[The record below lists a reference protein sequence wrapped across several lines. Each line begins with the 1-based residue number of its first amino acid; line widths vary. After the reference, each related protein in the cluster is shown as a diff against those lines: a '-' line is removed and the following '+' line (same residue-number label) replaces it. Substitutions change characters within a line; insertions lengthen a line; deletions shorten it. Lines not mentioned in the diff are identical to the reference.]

1 MKIGILGPEGTFS
14 ETAAV
19 LWLKVRR
26 GGSSEHA
33 ELNYYETIVDVAESI
48 VRKEVDYG
56 IVPIENSL
64 EGSVGETL
72 DLLSSE
78 NDEGGMRI
86 VGEIL
91 VPIKICLLAKQT
103 SGKFD
108 QNASQSFA
116 RIRKV
121 VSHPHALAQCKQFI
135 RERLKVRGVEVKS
148 VESTAV
154 AAKMAMED
162 ETVAALASEEAA
174 KRYNLK
180 ILAEDVQCGALP
192 HDPASPVRAYKESVT
207 RFVVLSSSL
216 SDIETSPTGRDK
228 TSLLLY
234 LKDRPGALYEV
245 LGEFAQRGINLTKIE
260 SRPSKRALGD
270 YMFHID
276 CEGHLEEEV
285 IKDVLDG
292 VKRKVAMLKVLGSY
306 PKAR

>member
-19 LWLKVRR
+19 LWLNVRR
-26 GGSSEHA
+26 GGTIEHV
-33 ELNYYETIVDVAESI
+33 ELNYYETIIDVAESI

-78 NDEGGMRI
+78 NNEGGMRI

-103 SGKFD
+103 LGKFD
-108 QNASQSFA
+108 HQTFQKSLIKNDSQSFA

-135 RERLKVRGVEVKS
+135 RQRLKVKGVEVKS
-148 VESTAV
+148 VESTAG

-162 ETVAALASEEAA
+162 ETIAALASEEAA
-174 KRYNLK
+174 KRYKLK
-180 ILAEDVQCGALP
+180 ILAENVQ
-192 HDPASPVRAYKESVT
+192 DKESVT
-207 RFVVLSSSL
+207 RFVALSSS
-216 SDIETSPTGRDK
+216 DVETEPTGKDK

-285 IKDVLDG
+285 IKEVLDG

-306 PKAR
+306 PMARWIDR

>member
-14 ETAAV
+14 ETAAM
-19 LWLKVRR
+19 LWLKGRR
-26 GGSSEHA
+26 SGTIKNA
-33 ELNYYETIVDVAESI
+33 ELRYYETIVDVSESI
-48 VRKEVDYG
+48 MRREVDYG

-78 NDEGGMRI
+78 NNEAEMRI

-91 VPIKICLLAKQT
+91 VPIKICLLAK
-103 SGKFD
+103 G
-108 QNASQSFA
+108 SFA
-116 RIRKV
+116 PLRKV

-135 RERLKVRGVEVKS
+135 RERLKVKGVEVKS
-148 VESTAV
+148 VDSTAG

-162 ETVAALASEEAA
+162 GEVAALASEEAA
-174 KRYNLK
+174 KKYGLT
-180 ILAEDVQCGALP
+180 ILAENVQ
-192 HDPASPVRAYKESVT
+192 DKESVT
-207 RFVVLSSSL
+207 RFVALSS
-216 SDIETSPTGRDK
+216 SDIETVPTGKDK
-228 TSLLLY
+228 TSLLIY
-234 LKDRPGALYEV
+234 LMDRPGALYEV

-276 CEGHLEEEV
+276 CEGHLEDEE
-285 IKDVLDG
+285 IKEALEG

-306 PKAR
+306 PKAK

>member
-19 LWLKVRR
+19 LWLKGRR
-26 GGSSEHA
+26 GGTIEHV

-78 NDEGGMRI
+78 NNEGGMRI

-91 VPIKICLLAKQT
+91 VPIRICLLAKQPL
-103 SGKFD
+103 GKFD

-135 RERLKVRGVEVKS
+135 RERLKVKGVEVKP
-148 VESTAV
+148 VESTAG

-162 ETVAALASEEAA
+162 EEVAALASEEAA
-174 KRYNLK
+174 KRYKLK
-180 ILAEDVQCGALP
+180 ILAEDVQ
-192 HDPASPVRAYKESVT
+192 DKESVT
-207 RFVVLSSSL
+207 RFVALSSSFSS
-216 SDIETSPTGRDK
+216 SDIETSPTGKDK

-276 CEGHLEEEV
+276 CEGHLEEKEIKEV
-285 IKDVLDG
+285 LEG

-306 PKAR
+306 PMAR

>member
-26 GGSSEHA
+26 GGNIENV
-33 ELNYYETIVDVAESI
+33 ELNYYETIVDVSESI

-91 VPIKICLLAKQT
+91 VPIKICLLAK
-103 SGKFD
+103 G
-108 QNASQSFA
+108 SFA

-135 RERLKVRGVEVKS
+135 RERLKVKGVEVKS
-148 VESTAV
+148 VESTAG

-162 ETVAALASEEAA
+162 DEVAALASEEAA
-174 KRYNLK
+174 KKYKLT
-180 ILAEDVQCGALP
+180 ILAENVQ
-192 HDPASPVRAYKESVT
+192 DKESVT
-207 RFVVLSSSL
+207 RFVVLSSS
-216 SDIETSPTGRDK
+216 DIEATPTGKDK

-276 CEGHLEEEV
+276 CEGHLEEEG
-285 IKDVLDG
+285 IKEVLEG

-306 PKAR
+306 PMAK

>member
-26 GGSSEHA
+26 GGDVKNV
-33 ELNYYETIVDVAESI
+33 ELNYYETIVDVSEGI

-78 NDEGGMRI
+78 NNEGGMRI

-91 VPIKICLLAKQT
+91 VPIKICLL
-103 SGKFD
+103 
-108 QNASQSFA
+108 ASQSFA

-135 RERLKVRGVEVKS
+135 RERLKVKGVEVKS
-148 VESTAV
+148 VESTAG

-162 ETVAALASEEAA
+162 ETIAALASEEAA
-174 KRYNLK
+174 KRYKLK
-180 ILAEDVQCGALP
+180 ILAEDVQ
-192 HDPASPVRAYKESVT
+192 DKESVT
-207 RFVVLSSSL
+207 RFVALSSSF
-216 SDIETSPTGRDK
+216 SDIETSPTGKDK

-276 CEGHLEEEV
+276 CEGHLEEKEIKEV
-285 IKDVLDG
+285 LEE

-306 PKAR
+306 PMAR

>member
-14 ETAAV
+14 ETAAM
-19 LWLKVRR
+19 LWLK
-26 GGSSEHA
+26 GSRKGKNEDV
-33 ELNYYETIVDVAESI
+33 LIKYYETIVDVSESI
-48 VRKEVDYG
+48 MKREVDYG

-78 NDEGGMRI
+78 DNEAGMRI

-103 SGKFD
+103 LGKVD
-108 QNASQSFA
+108 QNAPQSFA

-135 RERLKVRGVEVKS
+135 RERLKVKGVEAKS
-148 VESTAV
+148 VDSTAA
-154 AAKMAMED
+154 AAKMAMGD
-162 ETVAALASEEAA
+162 EKIAALASEEAA
-174 KRYNLK
+174 KKYGLA
-180 ILAEDVQCGALP
+180 ILAENVQ
-192 HDPASPVRAYKESVT
+192 DKESVT
-207 RFVVLSSSL
+207 RFVALSS
-216 SDIETSPTGRDK
+216 SDIETEPTGMDK
-228 TSLLLY
+228 TSLLIY
-234 LKDRPGALYEV
+234 LMDRPGALYEV

-276 CEGHLEEEV
+276 CEGHVGENEIKEALE
-285 IKDVLDG
+285 G
-292 VKRKVAMLKVLGSY
+292 VKRKVARLKVLGSY
-306 PKAR
+306 PKAK

>member
-14 ETAAV
+14 ETAAM
-19 LWLKVRR
+19 LWLKGRRR
-26 GGSSEHA
+26 GGDVKNV
-33 ELNYYETIVDVAESI
+33 ELNYYETIIDVAESI
-48 VRKEVDYG
+48 MRKEVDYG

-78 NDEGGMRI
+78 NNEGGMRI

-91 VPIKICLLAKQT
+91 VPIKICLL
-103 SGKFD
+103 
-108 QNASQSFA
+108 ASQSFA

-135 RERLKVRGVEVKS
+135 RERLKVKGVEVKS
-148 VESTAV
+148 VESTAA

-162 ETVAALASEEAA
+162 ETIAALASEEAA
-174 KRYNLK
+174 KRYKLK
-180 ILAEDVQCGALP
+180 ILAENVQ
-192 HDPASPVRAYKESVT
+192 DRESVT
-207 RFVVLSSSL
+207 RFVALSSS
-216 SDIETSPTGRDK
+216 DVETEPTGKDK

-245 LGEFAQRGINLTKIE
+245 LGEFAQRDINLTKIE

-276 CEGHLEEEV
+276 CEGHLEEEE
-285 IKDVLDG
+285 IKEALDG